1 MPSQRSAEQAAAAKY
16 GLTYKPGQA
25 AGTAAMQYAAQKAQG
40 NLAANPNQQAAIQN
54 GYTPQGTPLNDS
66 FNRTSSNFVMD
77 ATGAPQAPQAGQTP
91 VDTTSAASKWTLE
104 NDPTYQAALATGQSA
119 FNVARINAKANLN
132 SQALAANQS
141 LTKANQ
147 QAALDRRSLAGSYAA
162 RGMQGGAHGAYY
174 RAQDQMNADQITAQ
188 TSTKDQLAA
197 LNQQYLSNYGTDTG
211 DWTATTEGQNYKN
224 QAVQQAL
231 SALASKYTT
240 V

>member
-1 MPSQRSAEQAAAAKY
+1 MASQRAAEQAAAAKY
-16 GLTYKPGQA
+16 GLSYVPGQA
-25 AGTAAMQYAAQKAQG
+25 AGTAAQQYAAQKAQG
-40 NLAANPNQQAAIQN
+40 NLAANPVTSTAVQG
-54 GYTPQGTPLNDS
+54 GYTPLNDS
-66 FNRTSSNFVMD
+66 FNRSSNMMVNNTD
-77 ATGAPQAPQAGQTP
+77 VAPPTQAAMQTP
-91 VDTTSAASKWTLE
+91 VDTTSAASQWTLE
-104 NDPTYQAALATGQSA
+104 NDPTYQAALASGQSA

-132 SQALAANQS
+132 SQQLASDQA
-141 LTKANQ
+141 LTKSRQ

-174 RAQDQMNADQITAQ
+174 RAQDQMNADQITAE

-197 LNQQYLSNYGTDTG
+197 LNQQYLSSFGTDTG

-231 SALASKYTT
+231 TALASKYTT

>member
-1 MPSQRSAEQAAAAKY
+1 MASQRAAEQAAAAKY
-16 GLTYKPGQA
+16 GLSYVPGQA
-25 AGTAAMQYAAQKAQG
+25 AGTAAKQYAAQKAQG
-40 NLAANPNQQAAIQN
+40 NLATNSVTNTAVQG
-54 GYTPQGTPLNDS
+54 GYTPEGAPLNDS
-66 FNRTSSNFVMD
+66 FNRTSNMMVNNTD
-77 ATGAPQAPQAGQTP
+77 VATPVQTP

-104 NDPTYQAALATGQSA
+104 NDPTYQAALASGQSA

-132 SQALAANQS
+132 SQQLASDQA
-141 LTKANQ
+141 LTKSRQ

-174 RAQDQMNADQITAQ
+174 RAQDQMNADQITAE

-197 LNQQYLSNYGTDTG
+197 LNQQYLSSFGTDTG

-231 SALASKYTT
+231 TALASKYTT